1 MTHMHLT
8 PTITDSNR
16 FALLALSFRAKKLE
30 EIAVEQS
37 KPVPSQIKLTRL
49 TIDATNYPAMTGGT
63 RKEIAWAEE
72 IRLNFTIFLAKRQ
85 SEDLKS
91 LRGGWDKFS
100 ESAQASE
107 AKWWIELFE
116 RDEKEFGRHTR
127 GHYLSL
133 YAQVIELCDYYW
145 F

>member
-1 MTHMHLT
+1 MHLT
-8 PTITDSNR
+8 PTITDSNL
-16 FALLALSFRAKKLE
+16 FATLALNFRAKKLE
-30 EIAVEQS
+30 EFAVEQS

-49 TIDATNYPAMTGGT
+49 TIDATIYPAMAGSTP
-63 RKEIAWAEE
+63 KQIAWADK
-72 IRLNFTIFLAKRQ
+72 IRDNFTIFLADKK
-85 SEDLKS
+85 SDDLDS
-91 LRGGWDKFS
+91 LRGGWDAFS
-100 ESAQASE
+100 QSAQASE

-116 RDEKEFGRHTR
+116 RDAIEFGKHTR

>member
-1 MTHMHLT
+1 MHMNI
-8 PTITDSNR
+8 TIPDR
-16 FALLALSFRAKKLE
+16 FVLLSIAFRVKKLE
-30 EIAVEQS
+30 EFAVES
-37 KPVPSQIKLTRL
+37 AKPAPNECKLCRL
-49 TIDATNYPAMTGGT
+49 TIEATIYPAMAGDTP
-63 RKEIAWAEE
+63 KQIAWAEE
-72 IRLNFTIFLAKRQ
+72 IRQNFTIFLADKK
-85 SEDLKS
+85 SDDLDS
-91 LRGGWDKFS
+91 LRGGWDAFS
-100 ESAQASE
+100 QSAQASE

>member
-1 MTHMHLT
+1 MHLT
-8 PTITDSNR
+8 PTIPDHSKR
-16 FALLALSFRAKKLE
+16 FANLALNFRAKKLE

-63 RKEIAWAEE
+63 PKQIAWAEE
-72 IRLNFTIFLAKRQ
+72 IRQNFTIFLAKRQ
-85 SEDLKS
+85 SEDLRA
-91 LRGGWDKFS
+91 LRGGWDQFS
-100 ESAQASE
+100 QSAQASE
-107 AKWWIELFE
+107 ARWWIELFE
-116 RDEKEFGRHTR
+116 RDEKEIGRDTR
-127 GHYLSL
+127 GCYIRL

>member
-1 MTHMHLT
+1 MHLT
-8 PTITDSNR
+8 PTIPDHSNR
-16 FALLALSFRAKKLE
+16 FANLALNFQAKKLE
-30 EIAVEQS
+30 EFAVEAA
-37 KPVPSQIKLTRL
+37 KPAPNERKLCRL
-49 TIDATNYPAMTGGT
+49 TIEAAIYKPMAGGSP
-63 RKEIAWAEE
+63 KQIAWAEE

-107 AKWWIELFE
+107 AKWWIALFKA
-116 RDEKEFGRHTR
+116 DSIAFGRDTN
-127 GHYLSL
+127 GSYISLS
-133 YAQVIELCDYYW
+133 AEVFKLCLNLW